1 MMFTGCS
8 ADKTPCHTFYLPSNT
23 SFCVKESSN
32 MMLKNLTFRDG
43 EGGVAAFNVYGSFA
57 IENSL
62 FVNNTEGIALSLYC
76 SNQSDLCSQCYSAG
90 EQLTVVISNS
100 QFFDNHC
107 SFACNG
113 MSHAIHIRMGQ
124 WPPSVIH
131 LENLTI
137 ANNIHGFHACGMSI
151 YSDSAVLHTVVKGV
165 LYTNNH
171 MIGKLQYLE
180 DAFIL
185 GVDSDESYI
194 AIVDSVFINN
204 DFTANTQAFDNED
217 SSVIS
222 ILYFTA
228 RNVMISISNTSI
240 SNNTGWYG
248 ATLLAEY
255 GHRSSFLLDNSIIA
269 NNSFH
274 VFYYYK
280 QGAVQLNSINNV
292 TVHNCSFVNNSAT
305 GLLLDNSNV
314 YFSGDNIIRGN
325 RGYNGG
331 GVALYYGSLTLSEN
345 ATISFE
351 DNLAE
356 NNGGGLYVKEVAYS
370 NDLDLCFINTCKKAS
385 TLIYFSNNS
394 AKTAG
399 NDWYGGDLYCVMYMV
414 DRQYYGWEVISN
426 ITD

>member
-1 MMFTGCS
+1 MKPDSFIRFENVSNITLESAGAYKVDIICVGKNSGFDNVSGLVVQSMMFTGCI

-100 QFFDNHC
+100 QFLDNHC

-194 AIVDSVFINN
+194 AILL
-204 DFTANTQAFDNED
+204 
-217 SSVIS
+217 
-222 ILYFTA
+222 ILYLLT
-228 RNVMISISNTSI
+228 MI
-240 SNNTGWYG
+240 
-248 ATLLAEY
+248 L
-255 GHRSSFLLDNSIIA
+255 
-269 NNSFH
+269 
-274 VFYYYK
+274 
-280 QGAVQLNSINNV
+280 Q
-292 TVHNCSFVNNSAT
+292 
-305 GLLLDNSNV
+305 
-314 YFSGDNIIRGN
+314 
-325 RGYNGG
+325 
-331 GVALYYGSLTLSEN
+331 LTLKLL
-345 ATISFE
+345 TM
-351 DNLAE
+351 
-356 NNGGGLYVKEVAYS
+356 
-370 NDLDLCFINTCKKAS
+370 
-385 TLIYFSNNS
+385 
-394 AKTAG
+394 KT
-399 NDWYGGDLYCVMYMV
+399 
-414 DRQYYGWEVISN
+414 RP
-426 ITD
+426 